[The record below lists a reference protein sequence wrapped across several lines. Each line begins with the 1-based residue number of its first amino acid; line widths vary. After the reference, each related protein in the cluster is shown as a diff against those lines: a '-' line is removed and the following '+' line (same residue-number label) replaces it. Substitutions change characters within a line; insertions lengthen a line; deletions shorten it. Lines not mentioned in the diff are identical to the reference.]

1 VSNSFSFGLTPAM
14 NGPAAL
20 QAEATRQSRGFTRS
34 GHAGPGRGRIHAD
47 EVTRMDTRYE
57 DDERFE
63 LWLGAPGTSGPIAQ
77 AGRALLLGL
86 LALWTA
92 WFLHDGVSAESL
104 GGSFLHLVN
113 LPFHEAGHVLFSPF
127 GRFMMTL
134 GGSLLQV
141 AVPAICAVVFL
152 TKTRDPFAAS
162 AALWWAGQSLMDLAP
177 YIADARAL
185 QLVLLGGHT
194 GAEVEGHDW
203 EYLLETLGWLHRD
216 IALGHAAFVG
226 GAVVMIAGL
235 AWGAAVLVR
244 QYRSQ
249 SPA

>member
-1 VSNSFSFGLTPAM
+1 
-14 NGPAAL
+14 
-20 QAEATRQSRGFTRS
+20 
-34 GHAGPGRGRIHAD
+34 
-47 EVTRMDTRYE
+47 MDTRYE
-57 DDERFE
+57 DDDRLE
-63 LWLGAPGTSGPIAQ
+63 LWLGAPATSGPTGL

-92 WFLHDGVSAESL
+92 GFLRSGLNAEHL

-141 AVPAICAVVFL
+141 AVPIVCAVVFL

-162 AALWWAGQSLMDLAP
+162 AAAWWAGQSLMDLAP

-185 QLVLLGGHT
+185 QLVLLGGQT

-203 EYLLETLGWLHRD
+203 EYLLQTLGWLHRD
-216 IALGHAAFVG
+216 IAIGRASFAI
-226 GAVVMIAGL
+226 GAVLMVAGL

-249 SPA
+249 RRA

>member
-1 VSNSFSFGLTPAM
+1 MV
-14 NGPAAL
+14 
-20 QAEATRQSRGFTRS
+20 RRD
-34 GHAGPGRGRIHAD
+34 AD
-47 EVTRMDTRYE
+47 
-57 DDERFE
+57 DDRLE
-63 LWLGAPGTSGPIAQ
+63 LWLGAPGTAGPIGL
-77 AGRALLLGL
+77 AGRALLLGV

-92 WFLHDGVSAESL
+92 RFLHDGVSAESL

-141 AVPAICAVVFL
+141 AVPIVCAVVFL

-162 AALWWAGQSLMDLAP
+162 AAAWWGGQSLMDLAP

-185 QLVLLGGHT
+185 QLVLLGGRT

-203 EYLLETLGWLHRD
+203 EYILQTLGWLHRD
-216 IALGHAAFVG
+216 LALGRGAFFVG
-226 GAVVMIAGL
+226 AVLMTAAL
-235 AWGAAVLVR
+235 AWGGTVLVR
-244 QYRSQ
+244 QYRTREGE
-249 SPA
+249 

>member
-1 VSNSFSFGLTPAM
+1 M
-14 NGPAAL
+14 D
-20 QAEATRQSRGFTRS
+20 SRF
-34 GHAGPGRGRIHAD
+34 
-47 EVTRMDTRYE
+47 
-57 DDERFE
+57 DDDDRLEW
-63 LWLGAPGTSGPIAQ
+63 WLGAPGSSGPIGL
-77 AGRALLLGL
+77 AGRALLLGV
-86 LALWTA
+86 LALLTA
-92 WFLHDGVSAESL
+92 GFVRNGLNAEHL

-141 AVPAICAVVFL
+141 IVPMVCAVVFL

-185 QLVLLGGHT
+185 QLVLLGGRT

-203 EYLLETLGWLHRD
+203 EYILQTLGWLHRD
-216 IALGHAAFVG
+216 VALGNAAFMTGAVVMVGGLAWG
-226 GAVVMIAGL
+226 GAVV
-235 AWGAAVLVR
+235 VR
-244 QYRSQ
+244 QFRSQ
-249 SPA
+249 RMP

>member
-1 VSNSFSFGLTPAM
+1 MV
-14 NGPAAL
+14 
-20 QAEATRQSRGFTRS
+20 RR
-34 GHAGPGRGRIHAD
+34 D
-47 EVTRMDTRYE
+47 EG
-57 DDERFE
+57 DDRLE
-63 LWLGAPGTSGPIAQ
+63 LWLGEPGKSGPIGL
-77 AGRALLLGL
+77 AGRALLLGV
-86 LALWTA
+86 LALLTA
-92 WFLHDGVSAESL
+92 GFVRNGLNAEHL

-141 AVPAICAVVFL
+141 IVPIVCAVVFL

-185 QLVLLGGHT
+185 QLVLLGGRT

-203 EYLLETLGWLHRD
+203 EYILQTLGWLHRD
-216 IALGHAAFVG
+216 VALGNAAFMTGAVVMVGGLAWG
-226 GAVVMIAGL
+226 GAVV
-235 AWGAAVLVR
+235 VR
-244 QYRSQ
+244 QFRSQ
-249 SPA
+249 RMP

>member
-1 VSNSFSFGLTPAM
+1 
-14 NGPAAL
+14 
-20 QAEATRQSRGFTRS
+20 
-34 GHAGPGRGRIHAD
+34 
-47 EVTRMDTRYE
+47 MDTRYE
-57 DDERFE
+57 DDDRLE
-63 LWLGAPGTSGPIAQ
+63 LWLGAPGSAGPIGL

-86 LALWTA
+86 LALSTA
-92 WFLHDGVSAESL
+92 GFLRSGLNAEYL
-104 GGSFLHLVN
+104 GASFLHLVN

-127 GRFMMTL
+127 GRFVMTL

-141 AVPAICAVVFL
+141 AVPIVCAVVFL

-162 AALWWAGQSLMDLAP
+162 AALWWTGQSLMDLAP

-185 QLVLLGGHT
+185 QLVLLGGRT

-203 EYLLETLGWLHRD
+203 EYLLQTLGWLHRD
-216 IALGHAAFVG
+216 VALGQAAFAM
-226 GAVVMIAGL
+226 GAGVMIAAL
-235 AWGAAVLVR
+235 AWGAAVLAR

>member
-1 VSNSFSFGLTPAM
+1 MRTQLP
-14 NGPAAL
+14 
-20 QAEATRQSRGFTRS
+20 
-34 GHAGPGRGRIHAD
+34 
-47 EVTRMDTRYE
+47 E
-57 DDERFE
+57 DDRSE
-63 LWLGAPGTSGPIAQ
+63 LWLGAPGATGPIGL
-77 AGRALLLGL
+77 AGRALLVGL

-92 WFLHDGVSAESL
+92 GFLRSGLNAEHL
-104 GGSFLHLVN
+104 GGSFLHLIN
-113 LPFHEAGHVLFSPF
+113 LPFHEAGHVLFMPF

-141 AVPAICAVVFL
+141 AVPIVCAVVFL

-185 QLVLLGGHT
+185 QLVLLGGRT

-203 EYLLETLGWLHRD
+203 EYLLQTLGWLRHD
-216 IALGHAAFVG
+216 VALGRASFALGALLMVAA
-226 GAVVMIAGL
+226 L
-235 AWGAAVLVR
+235 AWGAAVLFR

-249 SPA
+249 RTA

>member
-1 VSNSFSFGLTPAM
+1 MV
-14 NGPAAL
+14 
-20 QAEATRQSRGFTRS
+20 RR
-34 GHAGPGRGRIHAD
+34 D
-47 EVTRMDTRYE
+47 EE
-57 DDERFE
+57 DDRLE
-63 LWLGAPGTSGPIAQ
+63 LWLGAPGTAGPIGL

-92 WFLHDGVSAESL
+92 WFLRDGVNAESL

-141 AVPAICAVVFL
+141 AVPIVCAVVFL

-162 AALWWAGQSLMDLAP
+162 AAAWWAGQSLMDLAP

-185 QLVLLGGHT
+185 QLTLLGGRT

-203 EYLLETLGWLHRD
+203 EYILQTLGWLHRD
-216 IALGHAAFVG
+216 AALGDEAFTI
-226 GAVVMIAGL
+226 GAVVMVGAL
-235 AWGAAVLVR
+235 AWGGAVLVR

-249 SPA
+249 SLP

>member
-1 VSNSFSFGLTPAM
+1 
-14 NGPAAL
+14 
-20 QAEATRQSRGFTRS
+20 
-34 GHAGPGRGRIHAD
+34 
-47 EVTRMDTRYE
+47 MDTRYE
-57 DDERFE
+57 DDERLE
-63 LWLGAPGTSGPIAQ
+63 LWLGAPGTAGPIALT
-77 AGRALLLGL
+77 GRAVLLGL
-86 LALWTA
+86 LALLTA
-92 WFLHDGVSAESL
+92 GFLRNGLNAEYL

-127 GRFMMTL
+127 GRFIMTL

-141 AVPAICAVVFL
+141 AIPFVCAVVFL
-152 TKTRDPFAAS
+152 TKTRDPFGAS
-162 AALWWAGQSLMDLAP
+162 AAAWWAGQNLMDLAP

-203 EYLLETLGWLHRD
+203 EYILQTLGWLHRD
-216 IALGHAAFVG
+216 IALGRASFGLGALLMVAA
-226 GAVVMIAGL
+226 L

-244 QYRSQ
+244 QYRTR